1 MCILWVSNTRSYESN
16 VETGTG
22 RLCQYQSEIA
32 GACSALMCHHLNRG
46 GNSRGAGLCV
56 LKWREVIYAI
66 EKPAPDLG
74 RTIPRSEWY
83 ASDPRRDSP
92 GSEYL
97 HSIMSSIKQIVN
109 FQLKVLR
116 MAGFVEYVQ
125 QVAKLFT
132 DFRNSGEQGQS
143 QLPVKR
149 PTRRI
154 VTVIPLTKVDL
165 KP

>member
-1 MCILWVSNTRSYESN
+1 
-16 VETGTG
+16 
-22 RLCQYQSEIA
+22 
-32 GACSALMCHHLNRG
+32 
-46 GNSRGAGLCV
+46 
-56 LKWREVIYAI
+56 
-66 EKPAPDLG
+66 
-74 RTIPRSEWY
+74 
-83 ASDPRRDSP
+83 
-92 GSEYL
+92 
-97 HSIMSSIKQIVN
+97 MSSIKQIVN
-109 FQLKVLR
+109 FQLKVQR